1 MQREGDSMAMYYEIG
16 ISIEKQPS
24 MVTVD
29 SNATPVQNWKEA
41 VEHVLQLAK
50 LIYPNLKTEFD
61 FVKEYEI
68 EDEPSDLGYISQPQD
83 ATSYDKE
90 KLI

>member
-1 MQREGDSMAMYYEIG
+1 MAMYYEIG
-16 ISIEKQPS
+16 VSIEKQPS
-24 MVTVD
+24 MVVVD
-29 SNATPVQNWKEA
+29 SNSTPVKDWKEA
-41 VEHVLQLAK
+41 VEYVLQLAK

-68 EDEPSDLGYISQPQD
+68 DDEPSNLGYIFQPQD

-90 KLI
+90 NLI